1 MPMDTMKPVRILFV
15 CLGNI
20 CRSPLAEGVMRELAS
35 RAGCGDVVSVDSAGI
50 GAWHIGHPPDRR
62 SIAVAK
68 AHGIDITDLRG
79 RQIDAAD
86 FVRFDLILC
95 MDRHNASELSSFA
108 SPETAHKVHLF
119 MKFATGRNDDVPDP
133 YYEPADAFE
142 ALYQTLEAGCSSL
155 LAKLEG
161 PS

>member
-1 MPMDTMKPVRILFV
+1 MDTMKPVRILFV

-35 RAGCGDVVSVDSAGI
+35 RNGYGDVVSVDSAGI
-50 GAWHIGHPPDRR
+50 GAWHIGHSPDRR

-68 AHGIDITDLRG
+68 AHGIDISPLRG

-86 FVRFDLILC
+86 LAAFDLILG
-95 MDRHNASELSSFA
+95 MDSRNVAELRGLA
-108 SPETAHKVHLF
+108 SPETARKVHLF
-119 MKFATGRNDDVPDP
+119 MAFATGRSDDVPDP
-133 YYEPADAFE
+133 YYETADAFE
-142 ALYQTLEAGCSSL
+142 ALYQMLEAGCSSL
-155 LAKLEG
+155 LAKLVR